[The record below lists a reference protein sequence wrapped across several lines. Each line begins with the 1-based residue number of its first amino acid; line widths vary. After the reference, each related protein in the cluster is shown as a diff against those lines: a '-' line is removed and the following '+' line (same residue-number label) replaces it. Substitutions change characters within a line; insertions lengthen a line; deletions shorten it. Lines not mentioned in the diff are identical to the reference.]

1 MTRFMLIALLL
12 VADWPHWLGPN
23 QNGTAVDPGAFAGKA
38 SLRLEKAWSYPLE
51 TGQAGMSV
59 ADGRVFTLFREG
71 ADDWAIALRAETGAL
86 VWRVKLDPGVES
98 PFLTG
103 PPSTPAFDAG
113 RVFTLSSAC
122 RLRAHDAASG
132 RALWEVDFKGR
143 FGTSFPA
150 GCASSPLTR
159 EGRLYVQVGGREDH
173 RLAAFDPTSGEV
185 LWTAKGKERTVNSS
199 PVAASLGG
207 VRQILVNHTNA
218 GRSGVTGFR
227 LSDGAVLWSLTLAE
241 GFSFDSPM
249 AVDAD
254 AVSLSTVNDTQLLR
268 VVRQG
273 DNWTATPGWR
283 STDLQAGIGP
293 PVAHGGHLF
302 GFGGDYLVSV
312 DAATG
317 QTDWKEKIY
326 PGSLIVVDGHL
337 VVLSASAGLL
347 REIGRAH
354 V

>member
-1 MTRFMLIALLL
+1 MAEAAIRLHQASEASGRT
-12 VADWPHWLGPN
+12 DE
-23 QNGTAVDPGAFAGKA
+23 AF
-38 SLRLEKAWSYPLE
+38 
-51 TGQAGMSV
+51 
-59 ADGRVFTLFREG
+59 
-71 ADDWAIALRAETGAL
+71 DWALALRADTGAL

-98 PFLTG
+98 AFLVG

-113 RVFTLSSAC
+113 RLFTLSSAC
-122 RLRAHDAASG
+122 HLRAHDAASG
-132 RALWEVDFKGR
+132 RGLWEIDLKSR
-143 FGTSFPA
+143 FGTAFPA
-150 GCASSPLTR
+150 GCGSSPFVLG
-159 EGRLYVQVGGREDH
+159 GRLYVQVGGREDH
-173 RLAAFDPTSGEV
+173 RLAGFDPKSGDV
-185 LWTAKGKERTVNSS
+185 LWTAKGSEPTVNAS

-207 VRQILVNHTNA
+207 VRQILVNHVAA

-249 AVDAD
+249 ALAAD
-254 AVSLSTVNDTQLLR
+254 EVTLSTVNDTQLIR

-273 DNWTATPGWR
+273 DNWNATPGWR
-283 STDLQAGIGP
+283 TTDLQAGVSP
-293 PVAHGGHLF
+293 PVAHAGHLF

-317 QTDWKEKIY
+317 KTDWKERIY

-347 REIGRAH
+347 RVVEATASGYREKARLEVLNRGAQAWAPPAYVSRRVFVRNDEQIAA
-354 V
+354 VDVY